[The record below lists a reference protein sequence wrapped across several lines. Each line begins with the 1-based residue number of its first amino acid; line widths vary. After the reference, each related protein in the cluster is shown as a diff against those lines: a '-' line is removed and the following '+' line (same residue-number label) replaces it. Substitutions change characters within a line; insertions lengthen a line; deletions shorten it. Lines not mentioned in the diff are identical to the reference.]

1 MTKEKIYHRQ
11 RPIVVFAIILL
22 IALVL
27 AEALIPT
34 AHAEILDPVDY
45 EAQLY
50 NISQGAAGDIGAAA
64 YNIVAIATGVHPTLS
79 VGGIVASI
87 VKVDQDQ
94 VAYDG
99 GGRGTIVD
107 LAKSVYEVLK
117 IVGVLL
123 MLLYLLI
130 DVLDEVQT
138 DHFTVE
144 HLIKKLISFAIALLV
159 LQYGAD
165 ILANIVYFG
174 NVLIDDVNV
183 AWATGNTLTGQMGA
197 LYASLVQTDLGIF
210 ETIGVLMQC
219 LGVIADN
226 IVGYLLSFL
235 SVLFVWLTCFS
246 RFIEILIRFSLA
258 PIGMAPL
265 VSGGAKGAGMRY
277 IKKFASVVI
286 QGAVIVT
293 AVRAAAAISSYSSG
307 VNAIIMPILMPLTL
321 IGFLSKVPAIADD
334 VVGV

>member
-11 RPIVVFAIILL
+11 RPIVAFAIILL

-45 EAQLY
+45 EAQLH
-50 NISQGAAGDIGAAA
+50 NIREGAAGDIGAAA
-64 YNIVAIATGVHPTLS
+64 YNFVAIATGVHPTLS
-79 VGGIVASI
+79 VGGIVSSL
-87 VKVDQDQ
+87 VRVDQDQ
-94 VAYDG
+94 VAYQG
-99 GGRGTIVD
+99 GGRGSIVD

-144 HLIKKLISFAIALLV
+144 HLIKKLISFAVALLV

-174 NVLIDDVNV
+174 NELADDVNV

-307 VNAIIMPILMPLTL
+307 VNAVIMPILMPLTL